1 MTKERKKEFYFSKHF
16 SGPSA
21 STDAGEFMFEKI
33 AEAKRNV
40 RSGEKLIYLD
50 HHSIPLEKGKE
61 KDKYEVLLV
70 MQIVPKGPED
80 EEDEED

>member
-1 MTKERKKEFYFSKHF
+1 MTNARQTKFEFKEIF
-16 SGPSA
+16 SGRSA
-21 STDAGEFMFEKI
+21 STEAAEFMFEKI

-40 RSGEKLIYLD
+40 RPGEKLLYLD
-50 HHSIPLEKGKE
+50 HHSVPLEKGKE